1 MGGAAPAGHYWLF
14 GNQPRH
20 LPFLEFIPTS
30 SSYLGSAL
38 ERAVAAGS
46 PRSPQ
51 RSAVQFCGMSSAPS
65 LPTNVPTQRSVH
77 PSFRIQ
83 LKAPFLPDASRRPG
97 HVPGLCCGCGCA
109 LPHSRH
115 PTQSRR
121 TAHAR
126 PLRAPCL
133 TPASAVTPRVNTQTH
148 RRRAN
153 SPLCTHQRR
162 RRDKQW
168 PPPASVSRA
177 PLRGRKNGN
186 SPGKRPR
193 SQVRLRGRR

>member
-1 MGGAAPAGHYWLF
+1 METHLPTDVCSHGEQRRGRAGVSEGQHLLEETARSPGVGGAAPAGHYWLS

-83 LKAPFLPDASRRPG
+83 LKAPFLPDAFAP
-97 HVPGLCCGCGCA
+97 PW
-109 LPHSRH
+109 
-115 PTQSRR
+115 
-121 TAHAR
+121 AR
-126 PLRAPCL
+126 PRAVL
-133 TPASAVTPRVNTQTH
+133 WLWMRTPALSAPHTE
-148 RRRAN
+148 
-153 SPLCTHQRR
+153 
-162 RRDKQW
+162 
-168 PPPASVSRA
+168 PAH
-177 PLRGRKNGN
+177 G
-186 SPGKRPR
+186 PR
-193 SQVRLRGRR
+193 SAPPCPLPYTGFCGDSSG